1 LSGERGIGTE
11 EREKA
16 ATLLL
21 QEIGHSGPYFSA
33 LSTVPADTKAA
44 EIQTSGGLANPLQK
58 APASHQ

>member
-1 LSGERGIGTE
+1 LGEERGIETE

-21 QEIGHSGPYFSA
+21 QEIGHPGPYFSA

-44 EIQTSGGLANPLQK
+44 EI
-58 APASHQ
+58 